1 MKNLLILTE
10 AIEYIEQNLTEPL
23 KREDIAAHC
32 YVSLSSLEKLFSYA
46 LHTSIKTYIDKR
58 IMTNAAKDIISS
70 EYSVTDIAMKYQ
82 YSSVEVFTR
91 SFKRVWNV
99 NPSQFKESWK
109 FTGIFPKINYQY
121 EKGDD
126 LYMARKRVDMSE
138 AYDYL
143 YSKKGSYALCF
154 DVKHMMQAN
163 DISRK
168 AGDLMIL
175 EAASRIDKEASED
188 MLLLRIGGDEFT
200 LITGLHDME
209 EAQKIAD
216 SVLSKNGQSVIYETH
231 EIPLIL
237 YCGITKVPEQ
247 LRYSEFFG
255 LLPETI
261 TNSKKGS

>member
-1 MKNLLILTE
+1 
-10 AIEYIEQNLTEPL
+10 
-23 KREDIAAHC
+23 
-32 YVSLSSLEKLFSYA
+32 
-46 LHTSIKTYIDKR
+46 
-58 IMTNAAKDIISS
+58 
-70 EYSVTDIAMKYQ
+70 
-82 YSSVEVFTR
+82 
-91 SFKRVWNV
+91 
-99 NPSQFKESWK
+99 
-109 FTGIFPKINYQY
+109 
-121 EKGDD
+121 
-126 LYMARKRVDMSE
+126 
-138 AYDYL
+138 
-143 YSKKGSYALCF
+143 
-154 DVKHMMQAN
+154 
-163 DISRK
+163 
-168 AGDLMIL
+168 MIL

-255 LLPETI
+255 LLHETI